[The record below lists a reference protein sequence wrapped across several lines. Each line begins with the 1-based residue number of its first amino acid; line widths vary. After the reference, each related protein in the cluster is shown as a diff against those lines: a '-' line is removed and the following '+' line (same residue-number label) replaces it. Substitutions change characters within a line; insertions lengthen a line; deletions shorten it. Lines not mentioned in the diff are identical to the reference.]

1 MGAIHLKPKAYSLV
15 DDVVCQ
21 GVCYCFEVGVLAD
34 GRHSTAM
41 IRPADADSP
50 VLGGLY
56 DSMDAMVARA
66 PADLLEQGVPPS
78 VVSYVVDSLNL
89 FVAYR

>member
-1 MGAIHLKPKAYSLV
+1 MNPSYLQAKAYSLV

-21 GVCYCFEVGVLAD
+21 GVCYCFEVGVLD
-34 GRHSTAM
+34 GGRHTTAM
-41 IRPADADSP
+41 IRPAETGGP
-50 VLGGLY
+50 VLGGFY
-56 DSMDAMVARA
+56 DSMESMVARV

-89 FVAYR
+89 LVAYR

>member
-1 MGAIHLKPKAYSLV
+1 MGASYLQAKAYSLV

-21 GVCYCFEVGVLAD
+21 GVCYCFPLGVLDD
-34 GRHSTAM
+34 GRHTTAM
-41 IRPADADSP
+41 IRPGDADGP

-56 DSMDAMVARA
+56 DSLDSMVVQA

>member
-1 MGAIHLKPKAYSLV
+1 MGASQGVPKAHSLV

-21 GVCYCFEVGVLAD
+21 GVCYCFEVGVFED

-41 IRPADADSP
+41 IRPADIDGP

-56 DSMDAMVARA
+56 ADMDAMVARA